1 MTTRPSSSTLRTI
14 PVDFTWRLPSHS
26 TKFDMQ
32 RRVDYTKI
40 SRARQQMI
48 HVLLSANLED
58 SEEERGKAG
67 GHQGPGGDP
76 AEKGDAQDRPDDQP
90 HHHLGFG
97 GEQSQAK
104 DSEARG
110 QGADAHGEQ
119 ACRGKERLG

>member
-90 HHHLGFG
+90 HHHLGLDRK
-97 GEQSQAK
+97 ST
-104 DSEARG
+104 
-110 QGADAHGEQ
+110 
-119 ACRGKERLG
+119 RLNSSHVKISYAVYCLK